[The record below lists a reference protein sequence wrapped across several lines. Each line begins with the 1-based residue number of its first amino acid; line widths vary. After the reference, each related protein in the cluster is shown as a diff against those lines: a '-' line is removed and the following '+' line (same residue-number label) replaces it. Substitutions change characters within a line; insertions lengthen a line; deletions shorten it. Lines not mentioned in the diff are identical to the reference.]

1 MQKPVKHNA
10 IIGKLFSLNSKTTNT
25 IISTAFYVE
34 RGHGQYYMNVSYIL
48 CVSIKLYLQI
58 GMVLRTQGQPHMCLD
73 MLAEV

>member
-10 IIGKLFSLNSKTTNT
+10 IIDKLFSLNSKTKYNY
-25 IISTAFYVE
+25 INCFLCRE
-34 RGHGQYYMNVSYIL
+34 RPWSILYECIL